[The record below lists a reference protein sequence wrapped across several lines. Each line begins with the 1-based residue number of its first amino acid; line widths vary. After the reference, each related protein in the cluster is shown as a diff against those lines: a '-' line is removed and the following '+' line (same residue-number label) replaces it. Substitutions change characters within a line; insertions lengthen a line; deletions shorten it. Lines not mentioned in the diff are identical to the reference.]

1 MVAGALDFL
10 GDSLTYGLSLVVIGN
25 IAVIGAAGAVALTQT
40 AWPDLIVAALMAALF
55 VSSARQIIRQALR
68 ERGHL
73 AGGV

>member
-25 IAVIGAAGAVALTQT
+25 IAVIGAAGAVAVTQS

>member
-25 IAVIGAAGAVALTQT
+25 IAVIGAAGAVAVTQS

-55 VSSARQIIRQALR
+55 MSSARQIIRQALH

>member
-25 IAVIGAAGAVALTQT
+25 IAVIGAAGAVAVTQS

-55 VSSARQIIRQALR
+55 VSSARQIIRQVLH